1 MSQHGIGSPRIRALR
16 RGGTQQGNRR
26 ANLAAP
32 EESPTGHVCEAKIVG
47 KLVDR
52 PDADARAHG
61 RGQVNSRCE
70 PNEIFGREPIVWVG
84 AQHTAVAV
92 YRGDVVGAFIV
103 RDGPNMFLAYGF
115 GDRVL
120 Q

>member
-1 MSQHGIGSPRIRALR
+1 MKREQIGAEREAAVALAKR
-16 RGGTQQGNRR
+16 R
-26 ANLAAP
+26 L
-32 EESPTGHVCEAKIVG
+32 
-47 KLVDR
+47 

-61 RGQVNSRCE
+61 RGQVTSRCE